1 MAGSQQ
7 IEFLYPRYC
16 SDAPSHIAL
25 VKNVLFISLLGAQ
38 GHEEILL
45 NFLVGKTLVNQD
57 EYFTFALA
65 HARIKTGVFGG
76 HCACT
81 RRTVEG

>member
-25 VKNVLFISLLGAQ
+25 VKNVLVIPLLGAQ
-38 GHEEILL
+38 GHEEILPD
-45 NFLVGKTLVNQD
+45 FLVGNTLVNQ
-57 EYFTFALA
+57 EENFKFALA
-65 HARIKTGVFGG
+65 HARIKNE
-76 HCACT
+76 CI
-81 RRTVEG
+81 